1 MTVTAPPA
9 APAPARA
16 DGSATAE
23 AITPTVREQLR
34 RRRPW
39 IVIGIVLVVGALV
52 LLVVQGGFRAPG
64 PLLGP
69 DNPAPAG
76 SKALVEVLRRQGVEV
91 TEASSLHAAVDL
103 ARGGAT
109 VLLFDELGI
118 LDDDGLGELA
128 AASDRL
134 VVVEPAFAELRALAP
149 GVRLAGVASGTLDD
163 VACDVRAAE
172 RAGELSDGQRLVTV
186 DDDAAGDGW
195 QGCFRDGEA
204 FAVAAGPAPSGGEV
218 TIVAATTVFENE
230 HVDEAGNAAL
240 AIGLLGASDEL
251 VWYLPGPADADAGSA
266 PTIAELTP
274 GWVSPVLVLAIAVT
288 VVAGVW
294 RGRRFGP
301 LVVERLP
308 VQVPAGETS
317 EGRARLYARSSARGH
332 ALDQLRIGA
341 VGRIASMLK
350 LPRSAPA
357 HAVADAAAVATG
369 RDAASVARLLIGTAP
384 AGDRELVDVAME
396 LDRLEHEVADS
407 VRPAQAGQ
415 SGTDPDDRSDQ
426 TGRRP

>member
-1 MTVTAPPA
+1 ITAPG
-9 APAPARA
+9 ARI
-16 DGSATAE
+16 DGPATAE
-23 AITPTVREQLR
+23 ALTPTVREQLR

-39 IVIGIVLVVGALV
+39 IVIAIALVVGAIALLV
-52 LLVVQGGFRAPG
+52 LQGGFRAPG
-64 PLLGP
+64 PVLGP
-69 DNPAPAG
+69 ANAAPAG
-76 SKALVEVLRRQGVEV
+76 SKALVEVLRRQGVAV
-91 TEASSLHAAVDL
+91 GEASSLDAATDL

-109 VLLFDELGI
+109 VLLYDELGI
-118 LDDDGLGELA
+118 LDGDALDELA

-134 VVVEPAFAELRALAP
+134 VVVEPAFDALRALAP
-149 GVRLAGVASGTLDD
+149 GVRLGGVASGALDD

-186 DDDAAGDGW
+186 DDEAAAEGW
-195 QGCFRDGEA
+195 RGCFRDGEA
-204 FAVAAGPAPSGGEV
+204 FAVAAGPGPSGAEL

-240 AIGLLGASDEL
+240 AIGLLGASEEL
-251 VWYLPGPADADAGSA
+251 AWYLPGPADADAGSA
-266 PTIAELTP
+266 PTLAELTP
-274 GWVSPVLVLAIAVT
+274 GWVSPVLVLAIVVT
-288 VVAGVW
+288 VVAGI
-294 RGRRFGP
+294 RQGRRFGP

-341 VGRIASMLK
+341 VGRIAAVLR

-369 RDAASVARLLIGTAP
+369 RDAASVARLLIGTEP
-384 AGDRELVDVAME
+384 SGDRELVDLAVE
-396 LDRLEHEVADS
+396 LDRLEHDVADS
-407 VRPAQAGQ
+407 VRPAPAGT
-415 SGTDPDDRSDQ
+415 TDPGPTGPDTRPDDRPDQ